1 MINLSDCF
9 DKSEKAIIQ
18 KLLLLAHPVGSY
30 YWSTDSTDPAKLFGG
45 SWEQIKDKFIYAVGS
60 KGVNATG
67 GEENHILTV
76 NETPA
81 HTHTRGTMNITG
93 SWSTNWNKPV
103 RGFHELTCSGAFYR
117 TTDKSKPGRIA
128 AQDDSAN
135 NSATN
140 GYPNFDASR
149 NWTGATSS
157 VGGNASHNNMPPYI
171 CAYCWRRIK

>member
-9 DKSEKAIIQ
+9 NKSEKAIIQ
-18 KLLLLAHPVGSY
+18 KLLLLTHPVGSY

-45 SWEQIKDKFIYAVGS
+45 SWEQVKDKFIYAVGT

-67 GEENHILTV
+67 GEENHVLTV

-93 SWSTNWNKPV
+93 TVVQNSHYGMG
-103 RGFHELTCSGAFYR
+103 GFHGSNALGSGAFYR
-117 TTDKSKPGRIA
+117 GNKVNCSCSW
-128 AQDDSAN
+128 QNYDDNYAL
-135 NSATN
+135 
-140 GYPNFDASR
+140 GFDASKS
-149 NWTGATSS
+149 WTGATSS